1 MSQFTVTDRAK
12 ADLRGIWA
20 YVAQNN
26 VDAADHLAATIVGKY
41 RLLAK
46 HPRLGPARDEFESGL
61 RSFVVGSYLIFYRP
75 TDEGI
80 EVVRVLSGVR
90 DLDALF
96 GA

>member
-1 MSQFTVTDRAK
+1 MRQFKVTDRAK
-12 ADLRGIWA
+12 ADLREIWS
-20 YVAQNN
+20 YVAQGNAE
-26 VDAADHLAATIVGKY
+26 AADRLAATIVDKY

-46 HPRLGPARDEFESGL
+46 HPRLGRARDELDSGL
-61 RSFVVGSYLIFYRP
+61 RSFLVGSYLIFYRP

-80 EVVRVLSGVR
+80 EVVRVLSGYR